1 MQMAPVRET
10 LPSLSLSPWSGA
22 LFRQA
27 PEPPGRATDFR
38 GGLRSS
44 GKGSPT
50 SSLSLPWAAATSA
63 LLLEN
68 HPTAPLTL
76 LCRSGPW
83 AQPGPGVRGHPAR
96 SCTGGG
102 VEGAPPSGGP
112 VGRGCSRG
120 QLPPLER
127 ELISSGPGP
136 QARAHSG
143 SRAQRGLSRA
153 PGTSQGQSSP
163 REQGPEVA
171 SSGWAPCLDPA
182 GMLTGTEALAGQ
194 VGVLGQG
201 QGILTGGD
209 CDVSPSACPCTC
221 A

>member
-1 MQMAPVRET
+1 MLCSDRHRSHQ
-10 LPSLSLSPWSGA
+10 
-22 LFRQA
+22 
-27 PEPPGRATDFR
+27 
-38 GGLRSS
+38 GGP
-44 GKGSPT
+44 PT
-50 SSLSLPWAAATSA
+50 SVVAF
-63 LLLEN
+63 
-68 HPTAPLTL
+68 APLGKAPPPLHSPFLGPRPPLHSCSRITPQHPSP
-76 LCRSGPW
+76 CSAGVARRPSRGQESG
-83 AQPGPGVRGHPAR
+83 VIPAR
-96 SCTGGG
+96 SCMGGG